1 MVTVKKDESVHG
13 TISIA
18 PNGKNPRDL
27 DIVVDYKVDGVQG
40 GGDRR
45 EYRM

>member
-1 MVTVKKDESVHG
+1 MATVKANDTIEGKISV
-13 TISIA
+13 A

-27 DIVVDYKVDGVQG
+27 DIVLDYKVDGAHPAAE
-40 GGDRR
+40 RR